1 MRAWGRVVENSVRLW
16 IVRAPVDG
24 VDNTGGLSTGPA
36 VAVPMAVPVIH
47 RFPRSMKERMKK

>member
-16 IVRAPVDG
+16 IVPALVDG
-24 VDNTGGLSTGPA
+24 VDNPAGLSTGPSA
-36 VAVPMAVPVIH
+36 GSRYDVPVIH